1 MTSNRTWLIR
11 TKQNKILGPVSKEK
25 IIELVNSGSLTDEDE
40 LCSGNGYWFWLKETE
55 LVDKYVHGNSP
66 QGFNPVAE
74 ASTMLA
80 NTGAAPVG
88 PEVVGP
94 QSAPQVASS
103 SDDSEEEPL
112 LFPEDD
118 DLGYP
123 DLAETPK
130 KEDSNNLLDEI
141 LDFKPSPEPSGSA
154 KPAASANV
162 SDEVT
167 EDGEAVILPDE
178 DDLEFPDLIIP
189 EKKETPSEELKIEA
203 PPAPKTP
210 KVEKVQ
216 ELDLAANEEEEG
228 PVILPEEDDLEYP
241 DMDIPA
247 PAPAP
252 AVEDV
257 AEEKVETQ
265 AEDDLVL
272 DLGSSSSDDDIDGIL
287 SEEKAQVKEE
297 APLISEETEKNA
309 DQLLGAEAEV
319 EEQSTPQEMPKPK
332 KKKRKRKKKKAAQPK
347 APPKRN
353 DRVMIYALLLIVLV
367 ILYGVYFYYTQI
379 LGQSFV
385 LKKFDPIFNEA
396 QAQEKSYDVKKK
408 SL

>member
-1 MTSNRTWLIR
+1 
-11 TKQNKILGPVSKEK
+11 
-25 IIELVNSGSLTDEDE
+25 
-40 LCSGNGYWFWLKETE
+40 
-55 LVDKYVHGNSP
+55 
-66 QGFNPVAE
+66 
-74 ASTMLA
+74 LA

-123 DLAETPK
+123 DLSETPK

-141 LDFKPSPEPSGSA
+141 LDFKTSPEPSGSA

-189 EKKETPSEELKIEA
+189 DKKETPSEELKIEA

-241 DMDIPA
+241 DMDTPA
-247 PAPAP
+247 PAAS
-252 AVEDV
+252 VEDV
-257 AEEKVETQ
+257 TEEKIETQ

-272 DLGSSSSDDDIDGIL
+272 DLVSSSNDDDIDGIL
-287 SEEKAQVKEE
+287 SEEKEQVKEE
-297 APLISEETEKNA
+297 APLISEETEKNV
-309 DQLLGAEAEV
+309 DQLLGAES
-319 EEQSTPQEMPKPK
+319 EEQSAPQEMPKPK
-332 KKKRKRKKKKAAQPK
+332 KKKRKRKKKKSAQAK

-408 SL
+408 FL